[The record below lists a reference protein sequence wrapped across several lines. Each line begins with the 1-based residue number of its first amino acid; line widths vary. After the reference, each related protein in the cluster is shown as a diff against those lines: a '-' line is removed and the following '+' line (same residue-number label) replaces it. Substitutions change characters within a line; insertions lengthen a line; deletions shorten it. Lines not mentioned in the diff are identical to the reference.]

1 MWRKIKQELDS
12 IRGKLIFFFLLSIL
26 FIGGVTWQC
35 QKHLL
40 FVSIKSE
47 EEAYVS
53 NLAGQIMVAMEDDR
67 ERCENFLHQSCYNKN
82 LPLYLSATYTD
93 YEKVWESARNI
104 DYFVKERMAMMPGI
118 KAVQICHTNTTF
130 CEDGKYLFYVT
141 KDEMKECVWKKW
153 IFTQKRFGIIQEE
166 VNGMFQEEDA
176 YIKLIFDLDYIF
188 GNYLQENETF
198 NGNYYIF
205 DENWNYIAGTDTG
218 YGPNIDASAYS
229 GLEKNKVYRDQKRKL
244 LITNATE
251 TSWNVIVEYPMSGYS
266 SNKVRAGMAICAIL
280 IVYCLIAGI
289 FLISYIQRVTGRIYR
304 IGTNMEEIG
313 SHRFKILDQ
322 MRGHDEISRLENQYN
337 GMLKKL
343 EQTIEEMT
351 EIKTKRQSL
360 EIKVLESQINPHFLY
375 NTLGVMR
382 WKALGAENDE
392 LCRMID
398 NMTTFYRLS
407 LSKGQG
413 LITVKNEVELIRAY
427 IALQQYRYDDCVD
440 YHIDVED
447 EALQILMPKMILQ
460 PLVENIYLH
469 ADIVLEGKRKIGIE
483 IKKREERIYIK
494 VRDNGNGMTEE
505 TLYNVNHNI
514 NLSEEHGIGISFI
527 YSSLQVFYGEEGKME
542 FHSIQGKG
550 TCVEI
555 SFPTQTKWEASGTAL
570 GQNTGRAADESFI
583 G

>member
-1 MWRKIKQELDS
+1 MWSKIKKEMDS
-12 IRGKLIFFFLLSIL
+12 IRGKLIFFFLLSIF

-35 QKHLL
+35 QKRILL
-40 FVSIKSE
+40 VSIKDE
-47 EEAYVS
+47 EETYVS
-53 NLAGQIMVAMEDDR
+53 NLAGQIMVAMESDR
-67 ERCENFLHQSCYNKN
+67 ENCENFLHQSCYNKN
-82 LPLYLSATYTD
+82 LPLYLSATYID
-93 YEKVWESARNI
+93 YEKVWEAARNI

-118 KAVQICHTNTTF
+118 KAVQICHTNMTF
-130 CEDGKYLFYVT
+130 CEDGKNLFYVT
-141 KDEMKECVWKKW
+141 ADGIKDIEWRKW
-153 IFTQKRFGIIQEE
+153 SFSQKRFGVIQEK
-166 VNGMFQEEDA
+166 VYGMYHEKDA

-188 GNYLQENETF
+188 GNYLNENERF

-218 YGPNIDASAYS
+218 NVQDLDVAAYS
-229 GLEKNKVYRDQKRKL
+229 VLEKNKIYRDQKKNL
-244 LITNATE
+244 LITNASK
-251 TSWNVIVEYPMSGYS
+251 TSWNVIVEYPMTSYS
-266 SNKVRAGMAICAIL
+266 SNKVRAGVAICLIL
-280 IVYCLIAGI
+280 LVYCMIAGT
-289 FLISYIQRVTGRIYR
+289 FLISYIKKVTGRIYQ

-313 SHRFKILDQ
+313 SHKFKILDQ

-337 GMLKKL
+337 GMLRKL
-343 EQTIEEMT
+343 DQTIEEMA

-382 WKALGAENDE
+382 WKALEAENDE

-413 LITVKNEVELIRAY
+413 LITVKKEVELIRAY
-427 IALQQYRYDDCVD
+427 ISLQQYRYDDCVD
-440 YHIDVED
+440 YQIEVED
-447 EALQILMPKMILQ
+447 TALQILMPKMILQ

-469 ADIVLEGKRKIGIE
+469 ANIVLEGNRKVRIE
-483 IKKREERIYIK
+483 IKRKEERIDIK
-494 VRDNGNGMTEE
+494 VQDNGNGMTEE

-527 YSSLQVFYGEEGKME
+527 YSSLQVFYGEEGKLE
-542 FHSIQGKG
+542 FRSELGRG

-555 SFPTQTKWEASGTAL
+555 SFPTQTQCETADM
-570 GQNTGRAADESFI
+570 GSEQTTGRTTDESFI
-583 G
+583 S